1 MSPIMPFPDSPISLP
16 DEAATI
22 ACGERLAH
30 QLRTSEVLALTGGLG
45 AGKTH
50 LTKGIVHGLGSNA
63 NVSSPT
69 FSLVHEY
76 LGGRLSVFHFDWYR
90 LEGEDELLGIGW
102 QDYLDADGV
111 CIVEWADRF
120 PAALPRGTRWL
131 ALETL
136 HEGGRSLR
144 AIPSPEG
151 AL

>member
-1 MSPIMPFPDSPISLP
+1 MSPAMTFPDSPIFLP
-16 DEAATI
+16 DEAATV
-22 ACGERLAH
+22 ACGERLAQH
-30 QLRTSEVLALTGGLG
+30 LRNGDVLALTGGLG

-50 LTKGIVHGLGSNA
+50 LTKGIVQGLGCHA
-63 NVSSPT
+63 DVSSPT

-76 LGGRLSVFHFDWYR
+76 LGGTLSVYHFDWYR
-90 LEGEDELLGIGW
+90 LEGGEELPGIGW

-120 PAALPRGTRWL
+120 PAALPRGTRWM

-136 HEGGRSLR
+136 PEGGRSLR
-144 AIPSPEG
+144 MIPAPEG